1 MEITLGNI
9 VFGGSSTGGTGGGN
23 WTEDKEFATAEAFCT
38 LDDRVY
44 ELDDRVST
52 LESSSGSSLDLT
64 DVWYIYAPA
73 NCHMKVVNQ
82 NNQEQDVTTSNGII
96 KYSDFPNGVFAYSND
111 VNIRLEKII
120 CMGKAN
126 VPSLINQFDGIY
138 AYANVT
144 TTPFYQFESLNSL
157 MNTWLDCQ
165 YLTNVPHFNTEYV
178 TNFNNTW
185 AGCWSLLT
193 IPPLNFKSATDISQ
207 CFNGCFSLTTLPYM
221 NLASV
226 TDATNAWGGCNNL
239 TTLGGFG
246 AIRVDIDLSS
256 SPNLTVDSLMNV
268 INQAADLN
276 ALGIAGIT
284 MTLGNDNLAKLTD
297 EQKAVATNKGWT
309 LA

>member
-9 VFGGSSTGGTGGGN
+9 VFGGSSAGGAGGGN
-23 WTEDKEFATAEAFCT
+23 WTEDKEFATAEAFCNVQDYI
-38 LDDRVY
+38 DDLSNRVY
-44 ELDDRVST
+44 E
-52 LESSSGSSLDLT
+52 LESSSGSSLDFT

-73 NCHMKVVNQ
+73 NCQMKVIDK
-82 NNQEQDVTTSNGII
+82 NNQKQDVTTSNGII
-96 KYSDFPNGVFAYSND
+96 KYSDFPNGVFAYSED

-144 TTPFYQFESLNSL
+144 TTPFYRFDNLNSL
-157 MNTWLDCQ
+157 MSTWQDCQ
-165 YLTNVPHFNTEYV
+165 YLTNVPHFNTENV
-178 TNFNNTW
+178 TDFSYTW

-193 IPPLNFKSATDISQ
+193 IPPLNFKSATNIYQ
-207 CFNGCFSLTTLPYM
+207 CFNGCKSLTSLPYM

-226 TDATNAWGGCNNL
+226 TDATNAWDGCNNL

-246 AIRVDIDLSS
+246 AISTDFSLLDSTL
-256 SPNLTVDSLMNV
+256 LTVESLMNV
-268 INQAADLN
+268 INQAATVT
-276 ALGIAGIT
+276 GKT
-284 MTLGNDNLAKLTD
+284 MTLGIDNLNKLTD
-297 EQKAVATNKGWT
+297 EQKSVATSKGWT

>member
-9 VFGGSSTGGTGGGN
+9 VFGGSSAGDAGGGN
-23 WTEDKEFATAEAFCT
+23 WTEDKEFATAEAFCNVQDYIFD

-44 ELDDRVST
+44 Q
-52 LESSSGSSLDLT
+52 LESSSGSSLDFT

-73 NCHMKVVNQ
+73 NCQMKVIDK
-82 NNQEQDVTTSNGII
+82 NNQKQDVTTSNGII
-96 KYSDFPNGVFAYSND
+96 KYSDFPNGVFAYSED

-126 VPSLINQFDGIY
+126 VPSLINLFDGVY
-138 AYANVT
+138 SYANVT
-144 TTPFYQFESLNSL
+144 TTPFYRFDNLNSL
-157 MNTWLDCQ
+157 MNTWNGCQ
-165 YLTNVPHFNTEYV
+165 YLTNVPHFNTENV
-178 TNFNNTW
+178 TNFNSTW

-193 IPPLNFKSATDISQ
+193 IPPLNFKSATNISQ
-207 CFNGCFSLTTLPYM
+207 CFNDCHSLTSLPYM

-226 TDATNAWGGCNNL
+226 TDATNAWYGCGNL

-246 AIRVDIDLSS
+246 AISTDFSLSS
-256 SPNLTVDSLMNV
+256 SPNLTVDSIMNV
-268 INQAADLN
+268 INQAATVT
-276 ALGIAGIT
+276 GKT
-284 MTLGNDNLAKLTD
+284 MTLGIENLDKLTD

>member
-9 VFGGSSTGGTGGGN
+9 VFGGSSAGGAGGGN
-23 WTEDKEFATAEAFCT
+23 WTEDKEFATAEAFCNVQDYI
-38 LDDRVY
+38 DDLSNRVY
-44 ELDDRVST
+44 E
-52 LESSSGSSLDLT
+52 LESSSGSSLDFT

-73 NCHMKVVNQ
+73 NCQMKVIDK
-82 NNQEQDVTTSNGII
+82 NNQKQDVTTSNGII
-96 KYSDFPNGVFAYSND
+96 KYSDFPNGVFAYSED

-144 TTPFYQFESLNSL
+144 TTPFYRFDNLNSL
-157 MNTWLDCQ
+157 MGTWQDCQ
-165 YLTNVPHFNTEYV
+165 YLTNVPHFNTENV
-178 TNFNNTW
+178 TDFSYTW

-193 IPPLNFKSATDISQ
+193 IPPLNFKSATNIYQ
-207 CFNGCFSLTTLPYM
+207 CFNGCKSLTSLPYM

-226 TDATNAWGGCNNL
+226 TDATNAWDGCNNL

-246 AIRVDIDLSS
+246 AISTDFSLLDSTL
-256 SPNLTVDSLMNV
+256 LTVESLMNV
-268 INQAADLN
+268 INQAATVT
-276 ALGIAGIT
+276 GKT
-284 MTLGNDNLAKLTD
+284 MTLGIDNLNKLTD
-297 EQKAVATNKGWT
+297 EQKSVATSKGWT

>member
-9 VFGGSSTGGTGGGN
+9 VFGGSSAGGTGGGN
-23 WTEDKEFATAEAFCT
+23 WTEDKEYATAEAFCNVQDYIAD

-44 ELDDRVST
+44 E
-52 LESSSGSSLDLT
+52 LESSSGSSLDFT

-73 NCHMKVVNQ
+73 NCQMKVIDK
-82 NNQEQDVTTSNGII
+82 NNQKQNVTTSNGII
-96 KYSDFPNGVFAYSND
+96 KYSDFPNGLYAYSED

-144 TTPFYQFESLNSL
+144 TTPFYRFDNLTSL
-157 MNTWLDCQ
+157 MSTWQDCQ
-165 YLTNVPHFNTEYV
+165 YLTNVPHFNTENV
-178 TNFNNTW
+178 TDFSYTW

-193 IPPLNFKSATDISQ
+193 IPPLNFKSATNISQ
-207 CFNGCFSLTTLPYM
+207 CFNGCHSLTSLPYM

-226 TDATNAWGGCNNL
+226 TDATNAWDGCDNL

-246 AIRVDIDLSS
+246 AISTDIDLHWSTL
-256 SPNLTVDSLMNV
+256 LTVESMMNV
-268 INQAADLN
+268 INQAATVT
-276 ALGIAGIT
+276 GKT
-284 MTLGNDNLAKLTD
+284 MTLGIDNLNKLTD
-297 EQKAVATNKGWT
+297 EQKSVATSKGWT

>member
-9 VFGGSSTGGTGGGN
+9 VFGGSSAGGTGGGN
-23 WTEDKEFATAEAFCT
+23 WTEDKEYATAEAFCNVGDFIDE
-38 LDDRVY
+38 LSNRVY
-44 ELDDRVST
+44 E
-52 LESSSGSSLDLT
+52 LESSSGSSLDFT

-73 NCHMKVVNQ
+73 NCKMKVIDK
-82 NNQEQDVTTSNGII
+82 NNQKQDVTTSNGII
-96 KYSDFPNGVFAYSND
+96 KYSDFPNGVFAYSED

-144 TTPFYQFESLNSL
+144 TTPFYRFDNLNSL
-157 MNTWLDCQ
+157 MNTWHDCQ
-165 YLTNVPHFNTEYV
+165 YLTNVPHFNTENV
-178 TNFNNTW
+178 TDFSYTW

-193 IPPLNFKSATDISQ
+193 IPPLNFKSATNIYQ
-207 CFNGCFSLTTLPYM
+207 CFNGCHSLTSLPYM

-226 TDATNAWGGCNNL
+226 TDTTNAWSGCDNL

-246 AIRVDIDLSS
+246 AISADIDLSA
-256 SPNLTVDSLMNV
+256 SPNLTVESIMNV
-268 INQAADLN
+268 INQAATVT
-276 ALGIAGIT
+276 GKT
-284 MTLGNDNLAKLTD
+284 MTFGIENLDKLTD
-297 EQKAVATNKGWT
+297 AQKAVATNKGWT

>member
-9 VFGGSSTGGTGGGN
+9 VFGGSSAGDAGGGN

-44 ELDDRVST
+44 ELDDRVYE
-52 LESSSGSSLDLT
+52 LESKSLDFA
-64 DVWYIYAPA
+64 DVWYIYSPA
-73 NCHMKVVNQ
+73 NCQMKVIDK
-82 NNQEQDVTTSNGII
+82 NNQKQNVTTSNGII
-96 KYSDFPNGVFAYSND
+96 KYSDFPNGVFAYSED

-226 TDATNAWGGCNNL
+226 TNTTNAWGGCNNL

-246 AIRVDIDLSS
+246 AIHESFDLSS
-256 SPNLTVDSLMNV
+256 SPNLTVESIMNV
-268 INQAADLN
+268 INQAATVT
-276 ALGIAGIT
+276 GKT
-284 MTLGNDNLAKLTD
+284 MTFGSESLAKLTD
-297 EQKAVATNKGWT
+297 EQKAVATSTGWT